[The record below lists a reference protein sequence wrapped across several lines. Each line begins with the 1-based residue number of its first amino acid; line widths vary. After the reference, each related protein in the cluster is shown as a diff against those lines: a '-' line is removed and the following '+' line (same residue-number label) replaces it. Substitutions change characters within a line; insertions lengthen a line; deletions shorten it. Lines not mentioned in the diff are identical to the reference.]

1 MPDDKKILADDMRN
15 DDMDM
20 DFGEEQKAQGG
31 TQKVNPVQVQK
42 FLKGIDYPADKN
54 ELIQAAKDEGADE
67 NVISMLE
74 SLPEE
79 QYQTPA
85 DLSQAIGAE
94 E

>member
-1 MPDDKKILADDMRN
+1 MLDDKKIADEMGN
-15 DDMDM
+15 EEDMDM
-20 DFGEEQKAQGG
+20 DFDEGLKAQGG

-42 FLKGIDYPADKN
+42 FLKGVDYPADKN

-74 SLPEE
+74 SLPDEE
-79 QYQTPA
+79 YQTPA

>member
-1 MPDDKKILADDMRN
+1 MPDDKIDDMGN

-20 DFGEEQKAQGG
+20 DVDEGQQQAQGG

-42 FLKGIDYPADKN
+42 FLKGVDYPADKN

>member
-1 MPDDKKILADDMRN
+1 MYMPDDKIDDMGN

-20 DFGEEQKAQGG
+20 DVDEGQQQAQGG

-42 FLKGIDYPADKN
+42 FLKGVDYPADKN